1 MDETKRKFSALT
13 KEDAWKLQVLQ
24 NKVLR
29 LKSGN
34 YDLNVP
40 TSVLLEATGDLS
52 VQQLGAFHTT
62 LTVFKIIQSREPA
75 YLAEKLTLRK
85 AENNGIFPPRHL
97 NTIQVHCDLT
107 ISRSGFLYR
116 GARIWNQLPSEMR
129 QETRLA
135 AFKVQLRKWIISNV
149 PVKPP

>member
-13 KEDAWKLQVLQ
+13 KEDARKLQVLQ

-34 YDLNVP
+34 FDLNVP

-62 LTVFKIIQSREPA
+62 LTVFK
-75 YLAEKLTLRK
+75 
-85 AENNGIFPPRHL
+85 NNS
-97 NTIQVHCDLT
+97 D
-107 ISRSGFLYR
+107 
-116 GARIWNQLPSEMR
+116 
-129 QETRLA
+129 
-135 AFKVQLRKWIISNV
+135 
-149 PVKPP
+149 